1 MARSNWLICLSVT
14 QEPSILLAE
23 TPCDLIRKR
32 QNADASQEPLE
43 SFFSPSWLVRTV
55 HACDQLGK
63 GDSADREPFVP

>member
-1 MARSNWLICLSVT
+1 MMERSHGNGKIELADCLSFT

-43 SFFSPSWLVRTV
+43 SFFSPSWL
-55 HACDQLGK
+55 K
-63 GDSADREPFVP
+63 